1 MGRESDAIVTV
12 DQASEQ
18 APRGLPSSSGVG
30 GGHQFIFK
38 ITCHKHQYCSRYRF
52 ELFSIHHRQ
61 NHGQPRANA
70 PKSRVSSPRK
80 SVSRNESESPA
91 SALCIPTQYK
101 GQICLGYGSIFLRNA
116 RQQRHASS
124 PNQRDR
130 LPDAKSVLVQ
140 YGECV
145 RVQHT
150 LFKRYMVLPPWT
162 QNQVQPP
169 VRLRLNSCS
178 PPTTQS
184 PAQ

>member
-1 MGRESDAIVTV
+1 MVYILVGRESDDIVTV

-18 APRGLPSSSGVG
+18 APRGLPSSSGVIQN
-30 GGHQFIFK
+30 HMSQAPI
-38 ITCHKHQYCSRYRF
+38 CSRGRF
-52 ELFSIHHRQ
+52 KLFSIHHRQ

-91 SALCIPTQYK
+91 SALCVPTQYK

-145 RVQHT
+145 RV
-150 LFKRYMVLPPWT
+150 
-162 QNQVQPP
+162 
-169 VRLRLNSCS
+169 
-178 PPTTQS
+178 
-184 PAQ
+184 